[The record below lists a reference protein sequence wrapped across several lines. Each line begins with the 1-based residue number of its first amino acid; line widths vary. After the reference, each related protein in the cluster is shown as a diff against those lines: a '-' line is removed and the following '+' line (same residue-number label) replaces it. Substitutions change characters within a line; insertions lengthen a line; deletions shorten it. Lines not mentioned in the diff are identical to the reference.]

1 MIPNGLVCSAR
12 VSICRE
18 IRAGLIIF
26 QKAVMADRLTS
37 LLTTSYVRPDMRQIM
52 HAGLGGALA
61 IGLLGLLMHL
71 SGSALLMAPLGAT
84 AVLVF
89 GLPDS
94 PLSGPRHVMGG
105 HALSMSIGLLC
116 LFGVSFVAPGSG
128 ALPAPL
134 ATTLAAG
141 VGTGLAIAGMLA
153 TRTVHPPAGANPLL
167 LMFSGAG
174 FTDAVLL
181 IALPGVA
188 GAFLLYLIAAL
199 LRRAYAPSNR

>member
-1 MIPNGLVCSAR
+1 MIPNGLVCSTR

-26 QKAVMADRLTS
+26 LKAVMADRLTS
-37 LLTTSYVRPDMRQIM
+37 LLTTSYIRPDMRQIM
-52 HAGLGGALA
+52 NAGLGGALA
-61 IGLLGLLMHL
+61 IGLLGLLMQL

-141 VGTGLAIAGMLA
+141 IGTGLAIAAMLA

-174 FTDAVLL
+174 FADAALL

-199 LRRAYAPSNR
+199 LRRAEVPSNR

>member
-1 MIPNGLVCSAR
+1 MAAR
-12 VSICRE
+12 LSS
-18 IRAGLIIF
+18 L
-26 QKAVMADRLTS
+26 

-52 HAGLGGALA
+52 SAGLGGAVA
-61 IGLLGLLMHL
+61 IGLLGLAMQL

-116 LFGVSFVAPGSG
+116 LFIVSFVAPGGG
-128 ALPAPL
+128 ALPL
-134 ATTLAAG
+134 TLAAG
-141 VGTGLAIAGMLA
+141 AGTGLAIAAMLA

-167 LMFSGAG
+167 LMFSSAG
-174 FTDAVLL
+174 FADAAFL

-199 LRRAYAPSNR
+199 LRRAEAPSNR

>member
-1 MIPNGLVCSAR
+1 
-12 VSICRE
+12 
-18 IRAGLIIF
+18 
-26 QKAVMADRLTS
+26 MADRLTS
-37 LLTTSYVRPDMRQIM
+37 LLTTPYVRPDMRQIM
-52 HAGLGGALA
+52 QAGLGGALA

-116 LFGVSFVAPGSG
+116 LFGVSFVAAGPGT
-128 ALPAPL
+128 LPAPL

-141 VGTGLAIAGMLA
+141 IGTGLAIAAMLA

-167 LMFSGAG
+167 LMFSGVG
-174 FTDAVLL
+174 FTDAALL

-199 LRRAYAPSNR
+199 LRRAYAPSNC

>member
-1 MIPNGLVCSAR
+1 
-12 VSICRE
+12 
-18 IRAGLIIF
+18 
-26 QKAVMADRLTS
+26 MADRVLS
-37 LLTTSYVRPDMRQIM
+37 LYTTSYVRPDMRQIM
-52 HAGLGGALA
+52 SAGLGGALA
-61 IGLLGLLMHL
+61 IGLLGLVAHL

-89 GLPDS
+89 GLPNS
-94 PLSGPRHVMGG
+94 PLSGPRHVIGG

-116 LFGVSFVAPGSG
+116 LFIVSFVAPALG
-128 ALPAPL
+128 ALSATL

-141 VGTGLAIAGMLA
+141 IGTGFAIAAMLA

-174 FTDAVLL
+174 FTDAALL

-188 GAFLLYLIAAL
+188 GAILLYLIAAL
-199 LRRAYAPSNR
+199 LRRAAAPSNR